1 MNITCGTDIIEIER
15 IKKSIEDT
23 NGKFINELYT
33 KNEIE
38 YCENRKR
45 QKYQHYAARF
55 AGKEAVFKAISII
68 LENKYDISWKDIEI
82 IDDQNGRP
90 HINFI
95 NKTFDKLIS
104 IDISLSHCKEYAI
117 AYVVM
122 MYK

>member
-1 MNITCGTDIIEIER
+1 MAR
-15 IKKSIEDT
+15 Y
-23 NGKFINELYT
+23 EL
-33 KNEIE
+33 
-38 YCENRKR
+38 
-45 QKYQHYAARF
+45 
-55 AGKEAVFKAISII
+55 GAIY
-68 LENKYDISWKDIEI
+68 KI